1 MTTIMTVDDAK
12 TMRCMVKTIL
22 ENEGYTVITAE
33 DGLDALKKLD
43 TNQVDM
49 ALVDFHMP
57 NMNGTA
63 LIRKLRQMPEHK
75 DMPILMLTT
84 ESSQFK
90 KDKAKELGANGWLTK
105 PFDPTTLANA
115 VKTLLAKHGNKKA
128 VNA

>member
-12 TMRCMVKTIL
+12 TMRSMIQTIL

-33 DGLDALKKLD
+33 DGLDALKKLK
-43 TNQVDM
+43 TSQVDM
-49 ALVDFHMP
+49 AIVDFHMP

-63 LIRKLRQMPEHK
+63 LLRELRQVPEYKNMPT
-75 DMPILMLTT
+75 LMLTT

-105 PFDPTTLANA
+105 PFDPATLVNA
-115 VKTLLAKHGNKKA
+115 VKALLKKHGNKKA

>member
-12 TMRCMVKTIL
+12 TMRCMVQAIL

-33 DGLDALKKLD
+33 NGLDALKKLE

-63 LIRKLRQMPEHK
+63 LIRKLQQMPEHK

-105 PFDPTTLANA
+105 PFDPATLANA
-115 VKTLLAKHGNKKA
+115 VQTLLAKHGNKKSS
-128 VNA
+128 